1 MRKLNE
7 CVLYQLFLRP
17 FTPEGTLA
25 GAKKMLPHLKDVGVD
40 IVYLCPVVY
49 SDEDKRE
56 DYWSN
61 RQRECGFHN
70 PQNPYR
76 LADYEKIDPEYGT
89 DEDLREFVQAAHA
102 LEMYVL
108 LDLVYLH
115 CGPTCRLLT
124 ERPELFKRDERGN
137 IATSFWHFPLFD
149 LDKPETR
156 EYFKQNMIYFVEKF
170 DVDGYR
176 CDCGGAIPADLW
188 RENIAALRAVK
199 PGVIMLN
206 EGTGNE
212 QLEAGFDC
220 DYGYFI
226 PFDVEKMVLGEYWD
240 EHEKAMKPGQM
251 TAREFT
257 EKLVRMAQSKPEGKL
272 GALGVENH
280 DIVNDAWYH
289 RIETLIGHEAMNC
302 ALAVC
307 LLAKGYPFLYT
318 GEEVADT
325 TRHSILCNRVYAPNC
340 RVNWSNALTRAG
352 EERMAFLRALTALR
366 HAHPAL
372 CGGSIQALDSGADKV
387 VSFAREAA
395 GEELEVWISFSD
407 TETSVPEMRT
417 EGKILF
423 GGKGGAGKL
432 APFEVRVIKAR

>member
-1 MRKLNE
+1 M
-7 CVLYQLFLRP
+7 
-17 FTPEGTLA
+17 
-25 GAKKMLPHLKDVGVD
+25 
-40 IVYLCPVVY
+40 
-49 SDEDKRE
+49 
-56 DYWSN
+56 
-61 RQRECGFHN
+61 
-70 PQNPYR
+70 
-76 LADYEKIDPEYGT
+76 
-89 DEDLREFVQAAHA
+89 
-102 LEMYVL
+102 
-108 LDLVYLH
+108 
-115 CGPTCRLLT
+115 
-124 ERPELFKRDERGN
+124 
-137 IATSFWHFPLFD
+137 
-149 LDKPETR
+149 
-156 EYFKQNMIYFVEKF
+156 
-170 DVDGYR
+170 
-176 CDCGGAIPADLW
+176 W

-206 EGTGNE
+206 EGYGNE

-226 PFDVEKMVLGEYWD
+226 PFDVEKMALGEYWD

-340 RVNWSNALTRAG
+340 RVNWSNALTYAG
-352 EERMAFLRALTALR
+352 QERMAFLRALTALR

-395 GEELEVWISFSD
+395 GEELEVWISFSN

-417 EGKILF
+417 DGEILF
-423 GGKGGAGKL
+423 GGAGGRGKL